1 MVEHIGFDAQATNAH
16 GGAGLVNPPLKSCP
30 PIPTEWPAPIENP
43 QCPALA
49 RRFYDLRPAKP
60 EPPRWPARLKQG
72 LKKAVAVAVDD
83 PAVQNMDRKEFAKLF
98 VPPVAVGLFRRIRSR
113 VKGGGATLQPV
124 QENIE
129 WEYIPEGWAYAGT
142 HPEVKGWNVQD
153 VLEIYKQKWPRF
165 VATVQG
171 TGPLGVAHESDLAS
185 REDIASHNTMMAFAY
200 ALALAAHRKDT
211 LSLLDWGGGIGH
223 YCLLAQALLP
233 DVHIEYHC
241 KDAPLLAEYGAQLFP
256 KQYFYAD
263 ERCFERTYD
272 LVVASTSLHYS
283 EDWLALLGRL
293 ADVTTSYLYIA
304 NLPTVQQ
311 ASSFVFIQRP
321 YQYGYNRT
329 FPLT

>member
-256 KQYFYAD
+256 KQYLYT
-263 ERCFERTYD
+263 ERK
-272 LVVASTSLHYS
+272 
-283 EDWLALLGRL
+283 
-293 ADVTTSYLYIA
+293 
-304 NLPTVQQ
+304 
-311 ASSFVFIQRP
+311 
-321 YQYGYNRT
+321 
-329 FPLT
+329 